1 MPIRVQNDLPVKEIL
16 EHENIF
22 VMDEYRASH
31 QDIRKFYT
39 KLNQTMD
46 VPQPEPGESA
56 ETFRERILSLIQ
68 EERAA
73 SLRDLLNKETKM
85 RQELDAQNERAKKAA
100 MSLVSAQKAQFKDE
114 EIQLTR
120 RSKELSEQVGTLE
133 KKFMET
139 DRLCEEKREEYIKLE
154 QESSKALKDLHKV
167 KDVKQIIEESE
178 YRNKVMDYIRQ
189 EMPDFA
195 DKMDQEFEAA
205 KQMYETRDVTIEK

>member
-1 MPIRVQNDLPVKEIL
+1 
-16 EHENIF
+16 
-22 VMDEYRASH
+22 
-31 QDIRKFYT
+31 
-39 KLNQTMD
+39 
-46 VPQPEPGESA
+46 
-56 ETFRERILSLIQ
+56 
-68 EERAA
+68 
-73 SLRDLLNKETKM
+73 M

-189 EMPDFA
+189 EMLQSRCMKPEMSQL
-195 DKMDQEFEAA
+195 KNNQ
-205 KQMYETRDVTIEK
+205 I

>member
-1 MPIRVQNDLPVKEIL
+1 MPIRVQNDLPVKKIL

-31 QDIRKFYT
+31 QDIRNFFPI
-39 KLNQTMD
+39 LNLTME
-46 VPQPEPGESA
+46 VPQPVPGESA